1 MGGGSLKN
9 TNCIRLNKELYEN
22 IKLNIINKLSIY
34 NNFEAII
41 EAPEKETFGDL
52 DLIYIEKEG
61 VDIKEIV
68 NNLFSPNE
76 VFGNDNLYSFS
87 YKIND
92 SDYFQ
97 IDLIKVS
104 NINLAQF
111 YYGYGGLGEIIGITL
126 RNNNLVFGYD
136 GIWVNYVNKKLI
148 LLTDPEKIC
157 NFINLDYNK
166 WKEGFKTKIDFYN
179 WIIKCK
185 YFNKDDFDINTF
197 NSIYLGKYKKR
208 PYFKSFVDF
217 VNKLEMEPHKKIN
230 YSVDDYINMFHK
242 GNNMETIDKQIYI
255 ERMHREKLSAQ
266 VFALYTEPKNINKYK
281 NNFKEYISK
290 NNDIDEWLINNNKE
304 YISNQI
310 KEYIINNPI

>member
-9 TNCIRLNKELYEN
+9 TNCIRLNKELYED

-97 IDLIKVS
+97 IDLIKIS

-157 NFINLDYNK
+157 NFINLDYN
-166 WKEGFKTKIDFYN
+166 N
-179 WIIKCK
+179 
-185 YFNKDDFDINTF
+185 
-197 NSIYLGKYKKR
+197 
-208 PYFKSFVDF
+208 
-217 VNKLEMEPHKKIN
+217 
-230 YSVDDYINMFHK
+230 
-242 GNNMETIDKQIYI
+242 
-255 ERMHREKLSAQ
+255 
-266 VFALYTEPKNINKYK
+266 
-281 NNFKEYISK
+281 
-290 NNDIDEWLINNNKE
+290 
-304 YISNQI
+304 
-310 KEYIINNPI
+310 

>member
-9 TNCIRLNKELYEN
+9 INCIRINKELYEN
-22 IKLNIINKLSIY
+22 IKSNIIDKLSVY
-34 NNFEAII
+34 NNFVAII
-41 EAPEKETFGDL
+41 EAPEKESFGDL
-52 DLIYIEKEG
+52 DLVYIEKEG
-61 VDIKEIV
+61 LDIKEIV

-76 VFGNDNLYSFS
+76 VFDNGNQYSFS
-87 YKIND
+87 YKINE

-97 IDLIKVS
+97 IDLIKVVD
-104 NINLAQF
+104 INMAQF
-111 YYGYGGLGEIIGITL
+111 YFGYGGIGEIIGIAL

-136 GIWVNYVNKKLI
+136 GIWVNYVNKKII
-148 LLTDPEKIC
+148 LLTEPEKIC
-157 NFINLDYNK
+157 DFINLDYNK
-166 WKEGFKTKIDFYN
+166 WKKGFKTKIDFYN

-185 YFNKDDFDINTF
+185 YFNKDDFDINNF
-197 NSIYLGKYKKR
+197 NSIYLSKYKKR
-208 PYFKSFVDF
+208 SHFKNF
-217 VNKLEMEPHKKIN
+217 VNFVNDLEMEPHEKIN
-230 YSVDDYINMFHK
+230 YSIDDYINMFHK

-266 VFALYTEPKNINKYK
+266 VFVLYTEPKNINKYK

-290 NNDIDEWLINNNKE
+290 NNDIDEWLINNDKE